1 MRTFSKLMMWK
12 QFALSIAIILAV
24 SGIGYFFI
32 DTIGYRSIA
41 LILLFMVSAM
51 SLVFR
56 VWPVLVSAVLSVLIW
71 DFFFIPP
78 FLSFHPI
85 SSEDVVMLSMYFIVV
100 VLNGVFTWQ
109 VRRIEQQTLLKEE
122 KLRALN
128 FYNTIFNSVSHELR
142 TPITTIIGVTE
153 NLVSPA
159 TEMNEKDKTE
169 LNKEVLIAAER
180 LNQLVDNLLNM
191 SRIESGFL
199 EAKKSWCDVN
209 ELVYKTLEKIPD
221 NLKERQIKVFIP
233 EDMLLVKLDFGL
245 IEQALYNVVHNAII
259 HTPPDTLIS
268 VSASLKENRLEISVE
283 DDGPGFK
290 EVTNENESAMAPRTT
305 KAGGL
310 GLGLTIARGFT
321 AMHGG
326 ELITR
331 NRLAGG
337 AMVKMVIP
345 AETMNWSENYE

>member
-1 MRTFSKLMMWK
+1 M
-12 QFALSIAIILAV
+12 SIAIILVV

-32 DTIGYRSIA
+32 DAIGYRSIA
-41 LILLFMVSAM
+41 LILLFTVSAM
-51 SLVFR
+51 SVVFR
-56 VWPVLVSAVLSVLIW
+56 VWPVLISAVLSVLIW

-100 VLNGVFTWQ
+100 LLNGVFTWQ

-128 FYNTIFNSVSHELR
+128 FYNTIFNSVSHGLR

-153 NLVSPA
+153 NLLSPA
-159 TEMNEKDKTE
+159 TIMTEKDRVD
-169 LNKEVLIAAER
+169 LNQEVLIAAER

-199 EAKKSWCDVN
+199 EAKKTWCDVN
-209 ELVYKTLEKIPD
+209 ELIYKTLEKIPD
-221 NLKERQIKVFIP
+221 NLKERQIRIFIP
-233 EDMLLVKLDFGL
+233 DDMLLVKLDFGL
-245 IEQALYNVVHNAII
+245 MEQALYNVVHNALI
-259 HTPPDTLIS
+259 HTPAETLIT
-268 VSASLKENRLEISVE
+268 VSALLKNNQLEISVE
-283 DDGPGFK
+283 DDGPGFGDDMQEK
-290 EVTNENESAMAPRTT
+290 QAGMTPRTA

-310 GLGLTIARGFT
+310 GLGLTIVRGFV

-326 ELITR
+326 DLLFR
-331 NRLAGG
+331 NRVAGG
-337 AMVKMVIP
+337 AMVKIIIP
-345 AETMNWSENYE
+345 TETMDWSENYE

>member
-1 MRTFSKLMMWK
+1 MWK
-12 QFALSIAIILAV
+12 QFTLSVVIILVV
-24 SGIGYFFI
+24 SVVGYFI
-32 DTIGYRSIA
+32 SDVVGYKSIA
-41 LILLFMVSAM
+41 LILLFTVSAM
-51 SLVFR
+51 SVVFS
-56 VWPVLVSAVLSVLIW
+56 VWPVLVSAVVSVFIW

-85 SSEDVVMLSMYFIVV
+85 ESEDMLMLSMYFIIV
-100 VLNGVFTWQ
+100 VLNGVFTSQ
-109 VRRIEQQTLLKEE
+109 VRRIEKQTMLKEE

-153 NLVSPA
+153 NLVNPA
-159 TEMNEKDKTE
+159 TEMSEKDKTE
-169 LNKEVLIAAER
+169 LNQEVLIAAER

-209 ELVYKTLEKIPD
+209 ELIYKTLEKIPD

-233 EDMLLVKLDFGL
+233 DDMSLVKLDFGL
-245 IEQALYNVVHNAII
+245 MEQALYNVVHNAII
-259 HTPPDTLIS
+259 HTPAETLITI
-268 VSASLKENRLEISVE
+268 SAALKNEQLEISVE
-283 DDGPGFK
+283 DDGPGFND
-290 EVTNENESAMAPRTT
+290 EVPEKRSGKSPRAT

-310 GLGLTIARGFT
+310 GLGLTIARGFV

-326 ELITR
+326 DLILR
-331 NRLAGG
+331 NRIAGG
-337 AMVKMVIP
+337 AMVKLVIP
-345 AETMNWSENYE
+345 SETMDWSENYE